1 MLKSNHLE
9 GGAKI
14 ANPPWERI
22 VGVVLG
28 AFNALGA
35 ALIVLVLA
43 ATALSVFQRYVL
55 GKPLSGVDEA
65 TGFLVVAIV
74 MAGAGSALR
83 SGDHIRID
91 ILIDAMG
98 SQMRRWFD
106 VLAYASVLLF
116 SLLLTYTAWHSVTF
130 SYAFEVYS
138 AGYLE
143 LPLWI
148 PQSAMVVGG
157 ALLTLAAVER
167 IVVTL
172 TRTGL

>member
-9 GGAKI
+9 GA
-14 ANPPWERI
+14 AHMATPPWMRI

-28 AFNALGA
+28 AFNVVGA

-43 ATALSVFQRYVL
+43 ATALSVFQRYIL
-55 GKPLSGVDEA
+55 EKSMAGVDEA

-91 ILIDAMG
+91 ILIDAVG

-106 VLAYASVLLF
+106 VLAYACVLIF

-138 AGYLE
+138 SGYLE
-143 LPLWI
+143 LPIWI
-148 PQSAMVVGG
+148 PQSAMVIGG

-167 IVVTL
+167 LVVTL
-172 TRTGL
+172 TRTGP

>member
-1 MLKSNHLE
+1 MLKSNHMV
-9 GGAKI
+9 GTAHV
-14 ANPPWERI
+14 ATPPWARI

-28 AFNALGA
+28 AFNVVGA
-35 ALIVLVLA
+35 SLIVLVLV

-55 GKPLSGVDEA
+55 GKPMAGVDEA

-91 ILIDAMG
+91 ILIDAVG
-98 SQMRRWFD
+98 SRMRPWFD
-106 VLAYASVLLF
+106 AFAYASVLLF

-143 LPLWI
+143 LPIWI
-148 PQSAMVVGG
+148 PQSTMVIGG

-172 TRTGL
+172 ARTGP